1 MFETYTFG
9 PLRVVVQTLTGEVVS
24 VQDKL
29 TGVAAAFMYSRAAIE
44 HAAMQA
50 RNAWASTAEL
60 A

>member
-9 PLRVVVQTLTGEVVS
+9 PLRVVVCAQTGEVKS

-29 TGVAAAFMYSRAAIE
+29 TGVDAAFMYSRTAIE
-44 HAAMQA
+44 NAAMQA